1 VDHPTVAT
9 DDEVAEM
16 GSSNSGT
23 ALVVE
28 PRAFER
34 NRLRHFLAADGY
46 EALSAGDARGALE
59 LAHRRALGVVLV
71 DVDLPGRDAAALT
84 RRMRALPSTRQATI
98 IAVADPRALD
108 EVGGVMA
115 AGVDDFLAR
124 PFGQPE
130 LHERIETAARTRAQ
144 FLSAEAP
151 DAVLAALVNAV
162 ATSHPATAS
171 HSHRVARLAG
181 SLGAA
186 IGLSPEDLEAAMSGG
201 LLHDVGKIGIP
212 EAVLQKPG
220 PLSGDEWALV
230 QRHAEAG
237 EAICRPL
244 EMASRLGP
252 IVRHHHERWDGNGY
266 PDGLAGEAIPVGAR
280 VVAVV
285 DAFDAIVQD
294 RPYRPGR
301 TPQEAMAE
309 IRKGAGSQFDPM
321 IARRFIIS
329 VAMDQIERDGIDRRV
344 N

>member
-1 VDHPTVAT
+1 
-9 DDEVAEM
+9 M
-16 GSSNSGT
+16 GWSNSGT

-28 PRAFER
+28 PHAFER
-34 NRLRHFLAADGY
+34 DRLRHFLAADGY
-46 EALSAGDARGALE
+46 EPLAARDAQAALE
-59 LAHRRALGVVLV
+59 VARRQAPGVVLV
-71 DVDLPGRDAAALT
+71 DVDLPGRDAAAFT

-108 EVGGVMA
+108 EVGSVMA
-115 AGVDDFLAR
+115 AGVDDFLTR

-130 LHERIETAARTRAQ
+130 LHERLETVARNRAQ
-144 FLSAEAP
+144 FLAAEAP

-171 HSHRVARLAG
+171 HSHRVARLAAN
-181 SLGAA
+181 LGAA
-186 IGLSPEDLEAAMSGG
+186 IGLPPEDLEAVMSGG
-201 LLHDVGKIGIP
+201 LLHDVGKIGVP

-220 PLSGDEWALV
+220 PLSGDEWSLI

-244 EMASRLGP
+244 GMASRLGP

-266 PDGLAGEAIPVGAR
+266 PDGLAGEAIPIGAR

-285 DAFDAIVQD
+285 DAFDAMVHD

-301 TPQEAMAE
+301 RPQEAIAE
-309 IRKGAGSQFDPM
+309 IREAAGRQFDPM
-321 IARRFIIS
+321 IARRFIIEF
-329 VAMDQIERDGIDRRV
+329 AMDEVGRGGADRPA